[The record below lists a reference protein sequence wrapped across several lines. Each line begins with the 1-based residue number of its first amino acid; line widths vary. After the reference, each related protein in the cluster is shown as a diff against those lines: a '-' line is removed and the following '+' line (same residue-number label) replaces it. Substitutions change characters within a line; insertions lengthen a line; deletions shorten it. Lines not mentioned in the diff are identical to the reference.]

1 MPTIKNVRSRP
12 ARSETG
18 HIKSKSFSPAQARV
32 LEAALMLFNEH
43 GINGT
48 SLQLIADTVG
58 VTKAAVYHQF
68 PAKEDIVLAICE
80 LVFDG
85 LRDLM
90 DEAESQ
96 PSPQKVGEV
105 LIDRLIDLAVI
116 YRNSASVMH
125 NDPIMLRLINEHG
138 PFRRVMQRLDRLLM
152 GTRDSADARVA
163 AAMLITAIG
172 GAVRHPLVADV
183 DDETLR
189 AQLARVARGLYKNI
203 K

>member
-1 MPTIKNVRSRP
+1 MPTIKKIRNHP
-12 ARSETG
+12 ARRETSSVS
-18 HIKSKSFSPAQARV
+18 SKSVSPAQTRV

-48 SLQLIADTVG
+48 SLQLIADTIG

-85 LRDLM
+85 LKELM
-90 DEAESQ
+90 DDAEMQ
-96 PSPQKVGEV
+96 PTPQKVGEV
-105 LIDRLIDLAVI
+105 LITRLIDLAVS

-138 PFRRVMQRLDRLLM
+138 PFRRVMQRLDKLLI
-152 GTRDSADARVA
+152 GNRDSADARVA

-172 GAVRHPLVADV
+172 GAVRHPLVADI
-183 DDETLR
+183 DDKTLR
-189 AQLARVARGLYKNI
+189 IQLARVARGLYKNI